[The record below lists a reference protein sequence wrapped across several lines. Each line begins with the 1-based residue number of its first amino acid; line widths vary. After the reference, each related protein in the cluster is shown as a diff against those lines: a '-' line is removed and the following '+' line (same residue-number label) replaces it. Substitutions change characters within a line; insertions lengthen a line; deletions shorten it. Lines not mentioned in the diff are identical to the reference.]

1 MTTHSLYINPHTTVE
16 EAKLLFEA
24 HTLSLLPVCDG
35 TTFMGVLDKIFIE
48 HEPNESLV
56 SDYQYAFYPFFV
68 LNTATWDEVME
79 AFSAYQTN
87 MLPVLTASQQFVGY
101 YLLSDFIQQL
111 AQTPFMQEAGRILIL
126 EKSLHDY
133 SFTEISR
140 IVEEHRG
147 RLLALYV
154 SNYTS
159 STVHVTLKL
168 IAEPLSEILQSF
180 RRYGYGILSEKE
192 DDDYRQELKDI
203 SHYFERYINM

>member
-35 TTFMGVLDKIFIE
+35 TTFMGILDKIFIE

-79 AFSAYQTN
+79 AFSSYNTN

-111 AQTPFMQEAGRILIL
+111 SQTPFMQEAGRILIL
-126 EKSLHDY
+126 EKSL
-133 SFTEISR
+133 
-140 IVEEHRG
+140 
-147 RLLALYV
+147 YV

-159 STVHVTLKL
+159 STVHITLKL